1 VSRNAVDLDHLA
13 ELEEERRFLLAS
25 IRDLEREHEAGDVDD
40 ADYQTLR
47 DGYVA
52 RAAAVLR
59 EIEDGRNRLPPPPAR
74 PWWRRAIVPAAT
86 VVVAAG
92 LGVFVA
98 QSAGQRLPGQTIT
111 GGQAA
116 NEVATLLAQARQ
128 ELNAGDLPAAVE
140 SYRGVH
146 DLEPENA
153 EALTYSAWLVVLSG
167 WQSGDQSAVE
177 QGIEALD
184 VASAVDPTY
193 ADPICLGAVAR
204 GGMLEP
210 ADTEGARVAAQACLD
225 AGPPRDMVPIVE
237 EMLAGLDAS
246 A

>member
-1 VSRNAVDLDHLA
+1 MSRNAVDLDHLA

-128 ELNAGDLPAAVE
+128 ELN
-140 SYRGVH
+140 
-146 DLEPENA
+146 
-153 EALTYSAWLVVLSG
+153 
-167 WQSGDQSAVE
+167 
-177 QGIEALD
+177 
-184 VASAVDPTY
+184 
-193 ADPICLGAVAR
+193 
-204 GGMLEP
+204 
-210 ADTEGARVAAQACLD
+210 
-225 AGPPRDMVPIVE
+225 
-237 EMLAGLDAS
+237 
-246 A
+246 